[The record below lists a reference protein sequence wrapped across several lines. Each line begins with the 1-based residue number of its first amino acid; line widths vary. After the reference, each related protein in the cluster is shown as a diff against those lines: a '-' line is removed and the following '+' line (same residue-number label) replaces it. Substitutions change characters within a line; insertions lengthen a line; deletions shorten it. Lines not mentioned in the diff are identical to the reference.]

1 MIFKAIDKDG
11 DGRLSKEEIM
21 EGYEKFFGKTL
32 NKEDV
37 DKIFDL
43 VDINQNR
50 FIDFSEFVISAL
62 NEK

>member
-1 MIFKAIDKDG
+1 MDGDG

-37 DKIFDL
+37 DKIFEL
-43 VDINQNR
+43 VDLNQNKY
-50 FIDFSEFVISAL
+50 IDFSEFVISGL